1 MTSRYAPQTRFRK
14 ESLAM
19 NMKNNLMRRIGTRL
33 LSAVTALVMAASLLP
48 AAVVPAHAAAWM
60 EPYLEKLVSWGVM
73 RGDSSGNLH
82 PDRTLTRAE
91 FVVLVNRA
99 LGYKDTSA
107 SVPFRDVSPSDWYYD
122 DINIGHTIGYF
133 KGTSATTASPRAA
146 VTREQ
151 AAVLLAR
158 NLALDD
164 DPGASIDFTD
174 SNRLAN
180 YSRGLIRS
188 AVVEGI
194 LSGYSDGSFRPKQ
207 SITRGQM
214 AVLLVKAIGT
224 PINQSGSHSL
234 GSVYG
239 NVTISTSGVTLKDT
253 TIAGNLYITGGLGLG
268 DVALENVNVLGKIVV
283 CGTGESEKGKN
294 SVVMRGVT
302 APTLIMDNL
311 ADNAV
316 SVRAEG
322 STKID
327 NTYVRTPAY
336 VEDATDDNYGF
347 TLLRVE
353 GDGTSLS
360 AAGNVKEIVTAAPNS
375 VVTAAKGSVKSLT
388 VDESAAGSS
397 VAVLNGAAVKILN
410 LDTKAAVSGTGDV
423 DRMNVNAAGSSASML
438 PDNIV
443 VRPGVTAS
451 IGGQNMDSV
460 LAAESSADPRLLAG
474 YPKITDSAPTSVKGL
489 MRTNKSGTIYWAVT
503 SVTDGSVKDADLI
516 KPSNNLRIL
525 KSGNLKATASNT
537 DYNAAVSGL
546 TAGGSYYFSAV
557 LVDARDQHSAVKT
570 VSFTTPD
577 TSVPNFASGFP
588 YMSKI
593 TNTAGEVTVMTT
605 KDCRLYYALL
615 PKGATAPTANDF
627 RTSNIPGNFGYGT
640 RKMTKNVSDTF
651 RVNQKSLTELETYD
665 LYLWLSDVDNGKS
678 SSVKKLSF
686 TTVDRTPPIFV
697 RTPSVSSIKSTSVGA
712 SAAINEAGTIYWV
725 VVKEGDEYPKPMN
738 GQTTKPELTSEAAK
752 IQVASGLNALKSGK
766 TAATANKDV
775 TLNISGLAAETSY
788 DVYYVAQDK
797 AGNYSDSVGKFTIHT
812 LDTNPPKVTQE
823 FTRTNDTE
831 GKNPLA
837 DTDIRI
843 IFSESV
849 QDSGTNQ
856 QLLALY
862 QTSVNTSVPKTERDD
877 AREVLNGLL
886 RTDIQ
891 LYSADVTPAALV
903 RERTKD
909 SDTDWV
915 IDYSRASVTAED
927 GKVVVTFENG
937 KALNLKSGAKY
948 YFMIQNIADT
958 STNKNI
964 IKPNPTTL
972 PAFTTVFAQ
981 IQFSSTDTSGKVDGI
996 KDPVEFD
1003 MSFRAVPV
1011 ATPNAGADVCWDLL
1025 FRMNIPAKFELYKK
1039 DIRTGLWEIQ
1049 PGTAEINPANTGNLY
1064 GVSYSRCF
1072 RTGNTGSSTDLEK
1085 LTDMNTT
1092 RYYGIKFTSI
1102 NNVTTRETWSGKVE
1116 MQVLAIAGSDT
1127 SALHNLAVSN
1137 IENSDLTDAVNAG
1150 LVQIGSPSPYTLKHS
1165 FSDTQVPEFITDY
1178 PKFKPSDVSGSIDVQ
1193 LTRTSGKIYYII
1205 APLDTI
1211 TTTLKNPL
1219 PETGGSTSLTED
1231 NWKYLPKT
1239 LSGEAVPYDVFAE
1252 IPTSGNIMTPP
1263 YTDSSIIRG
1272 SAAYNGSNVSISL
1285 KGLSPKTKYVA
1296 YFVLQGSSATIY
1308 SAHPYVFGFETTEVS
1323 RPIITLQ
1330 NQSPSVGVS
1339 TSTTSLVEFVLM
1351 KNGSEGVFRSTIF
1364 ADCIDKGD
1372 LETAFKEECTKRKL
1386 DADMSVLD
1394 AMSTSANAGGS
1405 LFDVYANDSSKTRFA
1420 ALIRQSVPNGDDIAM
1435 MGKKDVP
1442 AGSWQTIPCT
1452 GMEVGFT
1459 YTFLCVAKSTG
1470 DGGSGDA
1477 FRAIRPITP
1486 KDTEPPYVVSYSLY
1500 PETPIAAGEK
1510 YTGRLTIAFSKPLYY
1525 TPRTQGTGSSDQ
1537 ETLPIALYE
1546 QDPTNPK
1553 YMSADLAFTRSPGIT
1568 IENIKKSTEAGP
1580 SPAALSEITF
1590 ILRGVSSGAT
1600 IGTTAAGIISD
1611 GTSSRQTTPLSLK
1624 FSLEPSPDGSGNL
1637 IPTVTLQSQSWMA
1650 P

>member
-1 MTSRYAPQTRFRK
+1 
-14 ESLAM
+14 M

-48 AAVVPAHAAAWM
+48 AAVVPARAAAWM

-151 AAVLLAR
+151 AAVLLSR

-174 SNRLAN
+174 SSRLAN

-224 PINQSGSHSL
+224 PVNQSGSHSL

-239 NVTISTSGVTLKDT
+239 NVTISTSGVTLRDT

-268 DVALENVNVLGKIVV
+268 DVALENVNVLGKIVI

-294 SVVMRGVT
+294 SVIMRGVT

-311 ADNAV
+311 ANNAV

-336 VEDATDDNYGF
+336 VEDAADDDYGF
-347 TLLRVE
+347 THLRVE

-397 VAVLNGAAVKILN
+397 VAVLNGATVKTLN

-423 DRMNVNAAGSSASML
+423 DRMNVNATGSSASML

-443 VRPGVTAS
+443 IRPGVTAS

-516 KPSNNLRIL
+516 KPSNNPRIL
-525 KSGNLKATASNT
+525 KSGNLKAAASNT

-627 RTSNIPGNFGYGT
+627 RSSNLSGNFGYGT
-640 RKMTKNVSDTF
+640 REMTKNVSDTF
-651 RVNQKSLTELETYD
+651 RVNQKSLTELESYD
-665 LYLWLSDVDNGKS
+665 LYLWLTDVDNGKS
-678 SSVKKLSF
+678 STVKKLSF
-686 TTVDRTPPIFV
+686 TTVDRTPPVFV

-725 VVKEGDEYPKPMN
+725 VVKEGEEYPKPMN

-862 QTSVNTSVPKTERDD
+862 QAYKNNSDQD
-877 AREVLNGLL
+877 AYNDLL
-886 RTDIQ
+886 EILRKDIK
-891 LYSADVTPAALV
+891 LYSADVVPNAEV
-903 RERTKD
+903 KERAKD

-915 IDYSRASVTAED
+915 IDYRNVEISAND
-927 GKVVVTFENG
+927 GQIIVTFPHKAQDNG
-937 KALNLKSGAKY
+937 TPAKNSALNLKSGAKY
-948 YFMIQNIADT
+948 YFVIQDIADT

-981 IQFSSTDTSGKVDGI
+981 IQFSASPYASGASE
-996 KDPVEFD
+996 EFD
-1003 MSFRAVPV
+1003 MSFRVVPRSTENV
-1011 ATPNAGADVCWDLL
+1011 ENNVCWDLL
-1025 FRMNIPAKFELYKK
+1025 FRMNIPAKFELYEKRGAEGEWK
-1039 DIRTGLWEIQ
+1039 RAGADASGTADI
-1049 PGTAEINPANTGNLY
+1049 AEINPANTGNLY
-1064 GVSYSRCF
+1064 GASYSRCF
-1072 RTGNTGSSTDLEK
+1072 RSGNTGSTTNLEPLAGVK
-1085 LTDMNTT
+1085 EAQT
-1092 RYYGIKFTSI
+1092 RYYGIRFTSI

-1137 IENSDLTDAVNAG
+1137 IKDSDLTDAVSAG

-1165 FSDTQVPEFITDY
+1165 FSDTQVPEFVSGY
-1178 PKFKPSDVSGSIDVQ
+1178 PKFDPSDVSGSIDVQ

-1211 TTTLKNPL
+1211 TTTLEEPL
-1219 PETGGSTSLTED
+1219 PKNGGRTSLAED

-1239 LSGEAVPYDVFAE
+1239 LSGEAVTYDVFAE

-1351 KNGSEGVFRSTIF
+1351 KNGSEGVFRNTTF
-1364 ADCIDKGD
+1364 ADCIDEGD
-1372 LETAFKEECTKRKL
+1372 LKTAFKKECTERG
-1386 DADMSVLD
+1386 DIAASMSVLD
-1394 AMSTSANAGGS
+1394 AMSTSAKAGGS

-1537 ETLPIALYE
+1537 KTLPIALYK

-1553 YMSADLAFTRSPGIT
+1553 YMSANLAFTRSPGIT
-1568 IENIKKSTEAGP
+1568 IENENIDKVPDP
-1580 SPAALSEITF
+1580 SDSIPAALSEITF
-1590 ILRGVSSGAT
+1590 VLRGVSSGAT

-1624 FSLEPSPDGSGNL
+1624 FSLEPSTDGSGNL
-1637 IPTVTLQSQSWMA
+1637 IPTVTLQSQSWIA

>member
-1 MTSRYAPQTRFRK
+1 
-14 ESLAM
+14 M

-82 PDRTLTRAE
+82 SDRTLTRAE

-239 NVTISTSGVTLKDT
+239 NVTISTSGAALKDT

-268 DVALENVNVLGKIVV
+268 DVTLENVNVLGKIVV

-294 SVVMRGVT
+294 SVIMRGVT

-347 TLLRVE
+347 THLRVE

-375 VVTAAKGSVKSLT
+375 VITAAKGSVKSLT
-388 VDESAAGSS
+388 VDETAAGSS

-503 SVTDGSVKDADLI
+503 SVTDGSVKDADLL

-525 KSGNLKATASNT
+525 KSGNLKAAASNT

-577 TSVPNFASGFP
+577 TSAPNFASGFP

-593 TNTAGEVTVMTT
+593 TNTAGEVTVMAT
-605 KDCRLYYALL
+605 KSCRLYYALL

-640 RKMTKNVSDTF
+640 REMTKNVSETF

-697 RTPSVSSIKSTSVGA
+697 RTPSVSSIRIEALPSRWPA
-712 SAAINEAGTIYWV
+712 S
-725 VVKEGDEYPKPMN
+725 MN
-738 GQTTKPELTSEAAK
+738 
-752 IQVASGLNALKSGK
+752 V
-766 TAATANKDV
+766 
-775 TLNISGLAAETSY
+775 
-788 DVYYVAQDK
+788 
-797 AGNYSDSVGKFTIHT
+797 
-812 LDTNPPKVTQE
+812 
-823 FTRTNDTE
+823 
-831 GKNPLA
+831 
-837 DTDIRI
+837 
-843 IFSESV
+843 
-849 QDSGTNQ
+849 
-856 QLLALY
+856 
-862 QTSVNTSVPKTERDD
+862 
-877 AREVLNGLL
+877 
-886 RTDIQ
+886 
-891 LYSADVTPAALV
+891 
-903 RERTKD
+903 
-909 SDTDWV
+909 
-915 IDYSRASVTAED
+915 
-927 GKVVVTFENG
+927 
-937 KALNLKSGAKY
+937 
-948 YFMIQNIADT
+948 
-958 STNKNI
+958 
-964 IKPNPTTL
+964 
-972 PAFTTVFAQ
+972 AFTP
-981 IQFSSTDTSGKVDGI
+981 SHTSMV
-996 KDPVEFD
+996 
-1003 MSFRAVPV
+1003 
-1011 ATPNAGADVCWDLL
+1011 W
-1025 FRMNIPAKFELYKK
+1025 
-1039 DIRTGLWEIQ
+1039 
-1049 PGTAEINPANTGNLY
+1049 
-1064 GVSYSRCF
+1064 
-1072 RTGNTGSSTDLEK
+1072 
-1085 LTDMNTT
+1085 
-1092 RYYGIKFTSI
+1092 
-1102 NNVTTRETWSGKVE
+1102 
-1116 MQVLAIAGSDT
+1116 
-1127 SALHNLAVSN
+1127 
-1137 IENSDLTDAVNAG
+1137 
-1150 LVQIGSPSPYTLKHS
+1150 
-1165 FSDTQVPEFITDY
+1165 
-1178 PKFKPSDVSGSIDVQ
+1178 
-1193 LTRTSGKIYYII
+1193 
-1205 APLDTI
+1205 
-1211 TTTLKNPL
+1211 
-1219 PETGGSTSLTED
+1219 
-1231 NWKYLPKT
+1231 
-1239 LSGEAVPYDVFAE
+1239 
-1252 IPTSGNIMTPP
+1252 
-1263 YTDSSIIRG
+1263 
-1272 SAAYNGSNVSISL
+1272 
-1285 KGLSPKTKYVA
+1285 
-1296 YFVLQGSSATIY
+1296 
-1308 SAHPYVFGFETTEVS
+1308 
-1323 RPIITLQ
+1323 
-1330 NQSPSVGVS
+1330 
-1339 TSTTSLVEFVLM
+1339 
-1351 KNGSEGVFRSTIF
+1351 
-1364 ADCIDKGD
+1364 
-1372 LETAFKEECTKRKL
+1372 
-1386 DADMSVLD
+1386 
-1394 AMSTSANAGGS
+1394 
-1405 LFDVYANDSSKTRFA
+1405 
-1420 ALIRQSVPNGDDIAM
+1420 
-1435 MGKKDVP
+1435 
-1442 AGSWQTIPCT
+1442 
-1452 GMEVGFT
+1452 
-1459 YTFLCVAKSTG
+1459 
-1470 DGGSGDA
+1470 
-1477 FRAIRPITP
+1477 
-1486 KDTEPPYVVSYSLY
+1486 
-1500 PETPIAAGEK
+1500 
-1510 YTGRLTIAFSKPLYY
+1510 
-1525 TPRTQGTGSSDQ
+1525 
-1537 ETLPIALYE
+1537 
-1546 QDPTNPK
+1546 
-1553 YMSADLAFTRSPGIT
+1553 
-1568 IENIKKSTEAGP
+1568 
-1580 SPAALSEITF
+1580 
-1590 ILRGVSSGAT
+1590 
-1600 IGTTAAGIISD
+1600 
-1611 GTSSRQTTPLSLK
+1611 
-1624 FSLEPSPDGSGNL
+1624 
-1637 IPTVTLQSQSWMA
+1637 
-1650 P
+1650 

>member
-1 MTSRYAPQTRFRK
+1 
-14 ESLAM
+14 M

-268 DVALENVNVLGKIVV
+268 DVTLENVNVLGKIVV

-294 SVVMRGVT
+294 SVIMRGVT

-311 ADNAV
+311 ANNAV

-336 VEDATDDNYGF
+336 VEDAADDDYGF
-347 TLLRVE
+347 THLRVE

-375 VVTAAKGSVKSLT
+375 VITAAKGSVKSLT
-388 VDESAAGSS
+388 VDETAAGSS
-397 VAVLNGAAVKILN
+397 VGVLNGAAVKILN
-410 LDTKAAVSGTGDV
+410 LDTKATVSGTGDV

-438 PDNIV
+438 PDSIV

-503 SVTDGSVKDADLI
+503 SVTDGSVKDADLL

-577 TSVPNFASGFP
+577 TSAPNFASGFP

-593 TNTAGEVTVMTT
+593 TNTAGEVTVMAT
-605 KDCRLYYALL
+605 KSCRLYYALL

-640 RKMTKNVSDTF
+640 REMTKNVSDTF
-651 RVNQKSLTELETYD
+651 RVNQKALTELETYD

-725 VVKEGDEYPKPMN
+725 VVKEGEEYPKPMN

-862 QTSVNTSVPKTERDD
+862 QTSVNTSVSKTERDD

-903 RERTKD
+903 RERTND

-915 IDYSRASVTAED
+915 IDYRYASVTAED

-981 IQFSSTDTSGKVDGI
+981 IQFSSMSLADAGGE
-996 KDPVEFD
+996 EFD

-1011 ATPNAGADVCWDLL
+1011 ATKNAGEDVCWDLL
-1025 FRMNIPAKFELYKK
+1025 FRMNIPAKFELYTK
-1039 DIRTGLWEIQ
+1039 DSAN
-1049 PGTAEINPANTGNLY
+1049 GTWTRCEAKDASGNTVDAAQINPSDTGNLH
-1064 GVSYSRCF
+1064 GVSYYRWF
-1072 RTGNTGSSTDLEK
+1072 TPKNAGSSTTPEK
-1085 LTDMNTT
+1085 LKDMNTT
-1092 RYYGIKFTSI
+1092 RYYGIRFTSI
-1102 NNVTTRETWSGKVE
+1102 NNVTARETWSGKVE

-1127 SALHNLAVSN
+1127 SALRNLAVSD
-1137 IENSDLTDAVNAG
+1137 IKDSDLTDAVSAG
-1150 LVQIGSPSPYTLKHS
+1150 LVQIGSPSPYILKHS
-1165 FSDTQVPEFITDY
+1165 FSDTQVPEFVSGY
-1178 PKFKPSDVSGSIDVQ
+1178 PKFNPSDVSGSIDVQ

-1219 PETGGSTSLTED
+1219 PAPPETGGSTSLTER
-1231 NWKYLPKT
+1231 NWEFLPKST
-1239 LSGEAVPYDVFAE
+1239 GTGITNVFSD
-1252 IPTSGNIMTPP
+1252 IPTSGSIMTPP
-1263 YTDSSIIRG
+1263 YTDPSIIRG

-1285 KGLSPKTKYVA
+1285 KGLSPKTQYVA
-1296 YFVLQGSSATIY
+1296 YFVLQGSSATVY
-1308 SAHPYVFGFETTEVS
+1308 SANPYVFGFETKEIS
-1323 RPIITLQ
+1323 RPIIDLTIS
-1330 NQSPSVGVS
+1330 NPSVTIKVDI
-1339 TSTTSLVEFVLM
+1339 TSDVDYLLAV
-1351 KNGSEGVFRSTIF
+1351 NGSEP
-1364 ADCIDKGD
+1364 GD
-1372 LETAFKEECTKRKL
+1372 LRKPMFNYAKDKDSKNMFAGMTGTGGTYKYTYTDDNGKEQTKTCNNVYT
-1386 DADMSVLD
+1386 VLD
-1394 AMSTSANAGGS
+1394 AMSNSYYDNEKNGELTGSMFDEYASESAKADFAEFIRSQTTTTGS
-1405 LFDVYANDSSKTRFA
+1405 VALSGSAKSIPANGYKTIDCSS
-1420 ALIRQSVPNGDDIAM
+1420 
-1435 MGKKDVP
+1435 
-1442 AGSWQTIPCT
+1442 
-1452 GMEVGFT
+1452 GMVGT
-1459 YTFLCVAKSTG
+1459 TWYTFLAVGRSTAN
-1470 DGGSGDA
+1470 SGDA
-1477 FRAIRPITP
+1477 FRAIRPVFNKDDQPPMVTACLYEVEEKTP
-1486 KDTEPPYVVSYSLY
+1486 GTYSGTVSLTFNEDLYWVKKDPQTANQTVMPISPSSSLNPSVNYY
-1500 PETPIAAGEK
+1500 PAG
-1510 YTGRLTIAFSKPLYY
+1510 LAFSDSSTTFTVMNGTGDTYRPTSFIRFSFTAAKQGSYIQAAANLGDKAGNVHTVPLTVSFDLSSG
-1525 TPRTQGTGSSDQ
+1525 TPRFIVHPQWDATG
-1537 ETLPIALYE
+1537 
-1546 QDPTNPK
+1546 N
-1553 YMSADLAFTRSPGIT
+1553 
-1568 IENIKKSTEAGP
+1568 
-1580 SPAALSEITF
+1580 
-1590 ILRGVSSGAT
+1590 
-1600 IGTTAAGIISD
+1600 
-1611 GTSSRQTTPLSLK
+1611 
-1624 FSLEPSPDGSGNL
+1624 
-1637 IPTVTLQSQSWMA
+1637 
-1650 P
+1650 